1 MNKPTFQTLDL
12 HFLGNQT
19 AIASYAIP
27 HRAGVILV
35 ESGPGS
41 TLPALEMGL
50 AELGYRLD
58 QVSDVLVTHIHLD
71 HAGAS
76 GALAHHGATVH
87 VHPNGAPHLVDP
99 TKLLA
104 SAARIYGDQMD
115 YLWGEF
121 LPVPESQLNVLA
133 DGQSLQIGEH
143 TFLPLDTPG
152 HANHHFAYLFQDTCF
167 SGDIGGVRIP
177 GAQYLRVPMPPPEF
191 HLPAWR
197 NSVARLRQA
206 TPKQL
211 APTHF
216 GPFSDVAWHLGELE
230 RSLDLIEAWLE
241 KLMPSDPDL
250 EEINRAF
257 TAWMDQQA
265 AAAGL
270 PPAARD
276 AFEAA
281 NPSWMSA
288 AGMQRYWRKVRQG

>member
-1 MNKPTFQTLDL
+1 MDKPAFHTLDL

-19 AIASYAIP
+19 AIACYAIP
-27 HRAGVILV
+27 HKNGVILV

-41 TLPALEMGL
+41 TLTALEQGL
-50 AELGYRLD
+50 AALGYRLD
-58 QVSDVLVTHIHLD
+58 QVTDVLVTHIHLD

-76 GALAHHGATVH
+76 GALARRGATVH
-87 VHPNGAPHLVDP
+87 VHPNGAPHLADP

-104 SAARIYGDQMD
+104 SAARIYGNQME

-121 LPVPESQLNVLA
+121 LPVPENQLNVLT
-133 DGQSLQIGEH
+133 DGQPLSIAEH
-143 TFLPLDTPG
+143 SFLPLNTPG

-177 GAQYLRVPMPPPEF
+177 GARYLRVPMPPPEF
-191 HLPAWR
+191 NLPAWR
-197 NSVARLRQA
+197 GSVTKLRQA
-206 TPKQL
+206 APKQL

-216 GPFSDVAWHLGELE
+216 GPFDDVAWHLDELE
-230 RSLDLIEAWLE
+230 RSLDLIEAWLDE
-241 KLMPSDPDL
+241 LMPSDPELD
-250 EEINRAF
+250 EINRRF
-257 TAWMDQQA
+257 TSWMDQQA

-270 PPAARD
+270 PQPMRA

-288 AGMQRYWRKVRQG
+288 SGMQRYWRKFRQG

>member
-1 MNKPTFQTLDL
+1 MNQPAFHTIDL
-12 HFLGNQT
+12 HFLGNRT

-27 HRAGVILV
+27 HHGGVILV

-41 TLPALEMGL
+41 TLPALEQGL
-50 AELGYRLD
+50 SALGYSLD
-58 QVSDVLVTHIHLD
+58 QVTDVLVSHIHLD

-76 GALAHHGATVH
+76 GALARRGATVH
-87 VHPNGAPHLVDP
+87 VHPNGAPHLADP

-121 LPVPESQLNVLA
+121 LPVSENQLNVLT
-133 DGQSLQIGEH
+133 DGQPLQISEH

-152 HANHHFAYLFQDTCF
+152 HANHHFAYLFQGTCF

-177 GAQYLRVPMPPPEF
+177 GARYLRVPMPPPEF

-197 NSVARLRQA
+197 ESLAKLRQA
-206 TPKQL
+206 APNQL

-216 GPFSDVAWHLGELE
+216 GPFDDVAWHLGELE

-241 KLMPSDPDL
+241 ELMPSNPELD
-250 EEINRAF
+250 EINRRF
-257 TAWMDQQA
+257 VAWMDQQA
-265 AAAGL
+265 AEAGI
-270 PPAARD
+270 AQQMRA

-281 NPSWMSA
+281 NPSWMSS
-288 AGMQRYWRKVRQG
+288 AGMQRYWRKFRQG